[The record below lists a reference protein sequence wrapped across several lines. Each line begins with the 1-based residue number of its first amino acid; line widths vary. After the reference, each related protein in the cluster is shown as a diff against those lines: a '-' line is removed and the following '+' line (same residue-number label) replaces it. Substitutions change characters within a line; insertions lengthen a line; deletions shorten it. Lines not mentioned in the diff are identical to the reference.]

1 MHMYMCHL
9 AYQQTTNHRGQMQLN
24 GSFYRYTLHQHCQDP
39 SPYLWSTPEQF
50 RATTAWPEDK
60 PIFQEEARPVDA
72 QGAAQGDGGR
82 AKEDEDMA
90 DLVDYFMG
98 GNGASQP

>member
-1 MHMYMCHL
+1 
-9 AYQQTTNHRGQMQLN
+9 MQLN
-24 GSFYRYTLHQHCQDP
+24 DKFYHYTLHHHRQDP
-39 SPYLWSTPEQF
+39 SPYPWPTPEQF
-50 RATTAWPEDK
+50 RAIVAWPGDI

-82 AKEDEDMA
+82 GKEDEDMA

-98 GNGASQP
+98 GHHHLVYDFLD